1 MLRWF
6 ARRLNEARNYER
18 GFTLIELLVVRM
30 SQQVAPLCA
39 LWITLIKLW
48 REGAR
53 LGLDAAAY

>member
-6 ARRLNEARNYER
+6 ARRLNEARKDER

-30 SQQVAPLCA
+30 FQQVAPLCA

-48 REGAR
+48 RERAR
-53 LGLDAAAY
+53 LG